1 MSEPTSRSAEPV
13 QQDAPAEPVAETP
26 TAAES
31 PAEAASEATEA
42 PEPAEAPA
50 EVEAPQD
57 AVEAAPAA
65 PAEEQVADET
75 PAAEVPTEEAP
86 AEEAPAA
93 EAEPEVTEVAPAPE
107 APAADTPGEEAPTAE
122 APAEEPATED
132 APAADAPAADAPAAE
147 APAAEDA
154 PAVEAPAAE
163 VLTEEAAAEA
173 PATEAEAPVEEKP
186 APAPAPQPATPKP
199 SAIPSPAALA
209 RPRAPKPGAPSAPA
223 AQAAPAAPAPV
234 VPVAVDAAAHTEAE
248 KFGRVDDE
256 GNVYV
261 REAARERIVG
271 QFPGVTTEEALA
283 LYVRRYLDL
292 AAKVGLFEAR
302 LESADLS
309 VREIDQTLQK
319 LGEETAEPAAVGDL
333 DALRARVETL
343 RGLAAERRAA
353 LEEARSAAKA
363 EAVAARTSIVE
374 AAEKIAAT
382 DPSKMQWRPAGEE
395 LRLLLDRWKEAQR
408 SGPRIDR
415 PTEES
420 LWKRFSHARTA
431 FDRERRH
438 FFADLEQRN
447 NAAKVEKEKL
457 VSEAESLSTSTDWGY
472 TAGAYRDLM
481 TRWKAAGRAS
491 RKDDDALW
499 ARFRA
504 AQDRFFQARDA
515 ENAVIDAEY
524 GENLKVKEELLLEA
538 EALVP
543 VKDLNKAKAA
553 LRNIQERWEE
563 AGKVPRGDIQRVEG
577 RLRAVE
583 TAIRDADQ
591 AQWKRSNPE
600 TRARAE
606 GAAAQLE
613 AAIEG
618 LEADLE
624 AARAKGDKRK
634 ISELE
639 AAVTARRSWLEQ
651 VVKAAEDSK
660 G

>member
-42 PEPAEAPA
+42 PAPAEAPA
-50 EVEAPQD
+50 EVEAPED
-57 AVEAAPAA
+57 AVEATPAA
-65 PAEEQVADET
+65 PVEEPAADEATAPEAPADET
-75 PAAEVPTEEAP
+75 PAAEEAP
-86 AEEAPAA
+86 AEEAPA
-93 EAEPEVTEVAPAPE
+93 
-107 APAADTPGEEAPTAE
+107 EEAPTAD
-122 APAEEPATED
+122 APAEETATK
-132 APAADAPAADAPAAE
+132 DAPAAE
-147 APAAEDA
+147 APAAEA
-154 PAVEAPAAE
+154 PAEEVVTEEAPTEEAPAAD
-163 VLTEEAAAEA
+163 AEA
-173 PATEAEAPVEEKP
+173 PAEDKP
-186 APAPAPQPATPKP
+186 APAPAPQAATPKP

-209 RPRAPKPGAPSAPA
+209 RPRPPKPGTPSAPA
-223 AQAAPAAPAPV
+223 AQAASAAPAPV
-234 VPVAVDAAAHTEAE
+234 VPVAADAAAHTEAE

-261 REAARERIVG
+261 RETAGERIVG

-302 LESADLS
+302 LEQADLS

-333 DALRARVETL
+333 DALRTRVETL

-395 LRLLLDRWKEAQR
+395 LRSLLDRWKEAQR

-457 VSEAESLSTSTDWGY
+457 VSEAEALSTSTDWGY

-553 LRNIQERWEE
+553 LRSIQERWEE

-583 TAIRDADQ
+583 TAVRDADQ

>member
-1 MSEPTSRSAEPV
+1 MSEPTSRSSEPV

-26 TAAES
+26 TAAEA
-31 PAEAASEATEA
+31 PAEAVNEAAEA
-42 PEPAEAPA
+42 PEAETAAPDAPEAETEEAPA
-50 EVEAPQD
+50 EEAPEATSPAETATEEASTEATPADDAAVPEAAADEAAADEAGTDEAVVEAPAED
-57 AVEAAPAA
+57 A
-65 PAEEQVADET
+65 PAEEA
-75 PAAEVPTEEAP
+75 PAAEAP

-93 EAEPEVTEVAPAPE
+93 EE
-107 APAADTPGEEAPTAE
+107 AAE
-122 APAEEPATED
+122 APAEE
-132 APAADAPAADAPAAE
+132 APVAE
-147 APAAEDA
+147 APAAEA
-154 PAVEAPAAE
+154 EAAE
-163 VLTEEAAAEA
+163 EA
-173 PATEAEAPVEEKP
+173 PATTTP
-186 APAPAPQPATPKP
+186 APAPAAPKP

-209 RPRAPKPGAPSAPA
+209 RPRPPKPGAPAAPA
-223 AQAAPAAPAPV
+223 AQSAPVAPAPV
-234 VPVAVDAAAHTEAE
+234 VPAAADAAAHAEAE
-248 KFGRVDDE
+248 TFGRVDDE
-256 GNVYV
+256 GTVYV
-261 REAARERIVG
+261 REAAGERVVG
-271 QFPGVTTEEALA
+271 QFPGVTTSEALA

-292 AAKVGLFEAR
+292 NAKVGLFEAR
-302 LESADLS
+302 LDSADLS

-333 DALRARVETL
+333 DGLRARVEAL
-343 RGLAAERRAA
+343 RGRAAERRAA
-353 LEEARSAAKA
+353 LEAARAAAKA
-363 EAVAARTSIVE
+363 EAVAARTVIVE

-382 DPSKMQWRPAGEE
+382 DPAKMQWRPAGEE
-395 LRLLLDRWKEAQR
+395 LRALLDRWKDAQR

-447 NAAKVEKEKL
+447 NAAKIEKEKL
-457 VSEAESLSTSTDWGY
+457 VSEAEALSTSTDWGY

-481 TRWKAAGRAS
+481 ARWKAAGRAS

-524 GENLKVKEELLLEA
+524 GENLKVKEELLAEA

-553 LRNIQERWEE
+553 LRGIQERWEE

-591 AQWKRSNPE
+591 AQWRRTNPE

-613 AAIEG
+613 AAIAG
-618 LEADLE
+618 LEADL
-624 AARAKGDKRK
+624 ADAQAKGDKRK
-634 ISELE
+634 VSELE

-651 VVKAAEDSK
+651 VVKAAEDSR

>member
-1 MSEPTSRSAEPV
+1 MSEPTSRSSEPV

-31 PAEAASEATEA
+31 PAEAVSEA
-42 PEPAEAPA
+42 PEAPAEADATADAPDATVEEAPEVPAEETAPEAEAPA
-50 EVEAPQD
+50 QEAPAQEAPAD
-57 AVEAAPAA
+57 EAPVEETPMPAAPAA
-65 PAEEQVADET
+65 EAETPAEEAVPTEDT
-75 PAAEVPTEEAP
+75 PAAEAPAAEAPTEEAPAAEAPTEEAPAAEAPTEEAPEAEAQVPAEEAP
-86 AEEAPAA
+86 AEEAPAS
-93 EAEPEVTEVAPAPE
+93 E
-107 APAADTPGEEAPTAE
+107 AP
-122 APAEEPATED
+122 APAEEKPAAAPPPAT
-132 APAADAPAADAPAAE
+132 P
-147 APAAEDA
+147 
-154 PAVEAPAAE
+154 
-163 VLTEEAAAEA
+163 
-173 PATEAEAPVEEKP
+173 K
-186 APAPAPQPATPKP
+186 PATPKP

-209 RPRAPKPGAPSAPA
+209 RPRPPKPGAPSAPA
-223 AQAAPAAPAPV
+223 PQAAPVTAPTPV
-234 VPVAVDAAAHTEAE
+234 VPAAADAAAHAEAE

-261 REAARERIVG
+261 RESAGERVVG

-292 AAKVGLFEAR
+292 SAKVGLFEAR

-319 LGEETAEPAAVGDL
+319 LAEETAEPAAVGDL
-333 DALRARVETL
+333 DGLRTRVEALRGR
-343 RGLAAERRAA
+343 AAERRAT
-353 LEEARSAAKA
+353 LEQARSAAKA

-395 LRLLLDRWKEAQR
+395 LRSLLDRWKEAQR

-447 NAAKVEKEKL
+447 SAAKIEKEKL
-457 VSEAESLSTSTDWGY
+457 VSEAEALSTSTDWGY

-543 VKDLNKAKAA
+543 VKDLNKAKAT
-553 LRNIQERWEE
+553 LRDIQERWEE

-613 AAIEG
+613 AAIAG
-618 LEADLE
+618 LEEEL
-624 AARAKGDKRK
+624 AAAQAKGDKRK

-651 VVKAAEDSK
+651 VVKAAEDSR